1 MAKLKV
7 SVIGMGDRV
16 TGQNRQ
22 TGKPYDFR
30 KVAFAFQN
38 QYGNNDVSINIVD
51 GSILDEMHVQVGST
65 YRAVVNQVKNVYYI
79 DLIEPIF

>member
-1 MAKLKV
+1 MAKLTV
-7 SVIGMGDRV
+7 TVVGMGDRV

-30 KVAFAFQN
+30 KVAFAFEN
-38 QYGNNDVSINIVD
+38 QYGSNDVAINLVTGED
-51 GSILDEMHVQVGST
+51 LDKFDVQIGST

-79 DLIEPIF
+79 DLLDQIF